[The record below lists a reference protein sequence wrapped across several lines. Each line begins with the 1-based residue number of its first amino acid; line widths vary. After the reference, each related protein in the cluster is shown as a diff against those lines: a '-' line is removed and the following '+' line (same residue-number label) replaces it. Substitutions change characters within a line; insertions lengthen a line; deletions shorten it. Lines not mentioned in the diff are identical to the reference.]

1 MKYIHMARSGLCVK
15 TKEIRSY
22 GNMLTYQIVIEPKGK
37 YFKEHDKWKQDFL
50 KEITDKFKVKALEFK
65 TKRKTRKYRLVG

>member
-1 MKYIHMARSGLCVK
+1 MRLLVEVISSTFL
-15 TKEIRSY
+15 
-22 GNMLTYQIVIEPKGK
+22 IEPKGK
-37 YFKEHDKWKQDFL
+37 HFKEHDKWKQDFL